1 METRVAVL
9 SIIVE
14 NEDAVSELNELL
26 HRIGKFIIGRM
37 GLPYRQKNVNI
48 ICIAIDAPR
57 SMDIRRSKVQEAM
70 GEVPECI
77 RQVRR
82 QNAPKGPSYHRT
94 RVLR

>member
-26 HRIGKFIIGRM
+26 HRFGKFIIGRM

-48 ICIAIDAPR
+48 ICIAIDAPNDEINALTGAVPHPLTPKLTLEAKDK
-57 SMDIRRSKVQEAM
+57 MDQ
-70 GEVPECI
+70 P
-77 RQVRR
+77 
-82 QNAPKGPSYHRT
+82 
-94 RVLR
+94 

>member
-26 HRIGKFIIGRM
+26 HRFGKFIIGRM

-48 ICIAIDAPR
+48 ICIAIDAP
-57 SMDIRRSKVQEAM
+57 KA
-70 GEVPECI
+70 GT
-77 RQVRR
+77 RQKNR
-82 QNAPKGPSYHRT
+82 PL
-94 RVLR
+94 VLLLTEYCPTSPDAETDT